1 MTADQEPSPT
11 QLLIPLLIALVGL
24 VIFVGGLTIASINDY
39 SMLVAARNAQTNIIQ
54 QDTRMRQQLTT
65 LAGGVARMAQSGD
78 PDAQSIVDQFAKN
91 GIKLA
96 PPAQATAP
104 GPGK

>member
-1 MTADQEPSPT
+1 MTADQESPST
-11 QLLIPLLIALVGL
+11 QLFLPLLIALVSL
-24 VIFVGGLTIASINDY
+24 VIFVGGLTIASIDDY
-39 SMLVAARNAQTNIIQ
+39 SMLVTARNGQTNVIQ
-54 QDTRMRQQLTT
+54 QDVRMRQQLTA

-96 PPAQATAP
+96 PPAQSTAP
-104 GPGK
+104 TPSK

>member
-1 MTADQEPSPT
+1 
-11 QLLIPLLIALVGL
+11 
-24 VIFVGGLTIASINDY
+24 
-39 SMLVAARNAQTNIIQ
+39 
-54 QDTRMRQQLTT
+54 MRQQLTA

-96 PPAQATAP
+96 PPAQSTAP
-104 GPGK
+104 TPSK

>member
-1 MTADQEPSPT
+1 MTAEQEPSSA
-11 QLLIPLLIALVGL
+11 QLFLPLLIALVGL
-24 VIFVGGLTIASINDY
+24 VIFVGGLTIASISDY
-39 SMLVAARNAQTNIIQ
+39 SMLVTARNGLTNVIQ

-96 PPAQATAP
+96 PPAQPTAP

>member
-1 MTADQEPSPT
+1 MTVDQESSST
-11 QLLIPLLIALVGL
+11 QLLIPLLVALVGL
-24 VIFVGGLTIASINDY
+24 VIFVGGLTVASISDY
-39 SMLVAARNAQTNIIQ
+39 RMLVTARNGQTNVIQ

-78 PDAQSIVDQFAKN
+78 PDAQSIVDQFARN

-96 PPAQATAP
+96 PPAQPAAP
-104 GPGK
+104 SPGK

>member
-1 MTADQEPSPT
+1 MAGDQESSST
-11 QLLIPLLIALVGL
+11 QFYIPLLIALVGL

-39 SMLVAARNAQTNIIQ
+39 SMLVTTRNGQANVIQ

-78 PDAQSIVDQFAKN
+78 PDAQSIVEQFARN

-96 PPAQATAP
+96 PPAQPTAA

>member
-1 MTADQEPSPT
+1 MTGDQESIST
-11 QLLIPLLIALVGL
+11 QLFLSLLITLVGL
-24 VIFVGGLTIASINDY
+24 VIFVGGLTVSSISDY
-39 SMLVAARNAQTNIIQ
+39 SMLVTARTGQTNVIQ

-78 PDAQSIVDQFAKN
+78 ADAQSIVDQFARN

-96 PPAQATAP
+96 PPAQPSAP
-104 GPGK
+104 SPGK